1 MKTRFRT
8 YESHL
13 SYILQ
18 FLCDFGLYGCGWLS
32 LSDAFKRSD
41 NEIDEDDMSTATFKT
56 SSYPREGPM
65 PFEFDTAGYH
75 ILNRHNLAARNLHH
89 ELKIPGNQPPSEPL
103 VISARELWEDERHR
117 RAAKGLTPSPALPK
131 DLSANSRCP
140 DIQWVAEARWWEEI
154 RKRIERERDQDVPLP
169 SGAEWEKWVM
179 TTFESVQALWNR
191 PWRTWKPDLQKPTI
205 PIRGNETTEDNP
217 YAVLDSQEGNGEMA
231 ESADQDLRAEVD
243 EDVLSSQ
250 DIRHLD
256 DDVQWDPVDVQQ
268 DEDDMPDDTLAN
280 GEGNLTESPAPRA
293 SPTKSEP
300 RTPTKGSAQ
309 DSDKSSAFHRAWSK
323 LMKPTHTR
331 FPSVVSET
339 DSPLRPA
346 TSLLEENPKYASQY
360 GPIYDSS
367 PENPFL
373 EQTFAMNDVTPTHD
387 TKIHM
392 LQKQLTGSAKHLRHS
407 SGTPRSQSD
416 EATSDTTD
424 DSEDEPRKAEQYR
437 LHESL
442 TAENVDYDLEE
453 EVERAQKRLKVAH
466 EPEDDNPFAPS
477 RTPEGSVA
485 PPRYMRPV
493 EQITASHAALSLS

>member
-1 MKTRFRT
+1 MADYANNSELITPIVNRYITKLMHSLNHAIAVSLKRNPNSPNSRFIRAIVLVKGVQFYGFHSSYTPFLKVLINDPAYVRRAVNILQTGSVMKTRFRT

-32 LSDAFKRSD
+32 LSDAFRRSD

-103 VISARELWEDERHR
+103 VISVRELWEDERHR
-117 RAAKGLTPSPALPK
+117 RTAKGLTPSPALPK

-154 RKRIERERDQDVPLP
+154 QKRIERERDQDVPLP

-205 PIRGNETTEDNP
+205 SIRGNETTEDNP

-231 ESADQDLRAEVD
+231 QSADQDLRAEVD

-293 SPTKSEP
+293 
-300 RTPTKGSAQ
+300 R
-309 DSDKSSAFHRAWSK
+309 
-323 LMKPTHTR
+323 
-331 FPSVVSET
+331 
-339 DSPLRPA
+339 
-346 TSLLEENPKYASQY
+346 
-360 GPIYDSS
+360 
-367 PENPFL
+367 
-373 EQTFAMNDVTPTHD
+373 
-387 TKIHM
+387 
-392 LQKQLTGSAKHLRHS
+392 
-407 SGTPRSQSD
+407 
-416 EATSDTTD
+416 
-424 DSEDEPRKAEQYR
+424 
-437 LHESL
+437 
-442 TAENVDYDLEE
+442 
-453 EVERAQKRLKVAH
+453 
-466 EPEDDNPFAPS
+466 S
-477 RTPEGSVA
+477 RTAVNHQVTE
-485 PPRYMRPV
+485 
-493 EQITASHAALSLS
+493 I